1 MSIQSR
7 LSEAHDD
14 CKNSSKWHAPRNRQ
28 SALEVVRGRFGLV
41 SVTKLISLEN
51 VLFLGKL
58 KFATTGNMDN
68 HFIRVTRAQEFMQLL
83 ERSLE
88 RPVVIFKHSTT
99 CPISAAA
106 YYEMEEFEGEV
117 VLVEVQ
123 RARELSREIE
133 KLTGIRHE
141 SPQVLILEK
150 GSVVWNAS
158 HRRVKAL
165 AVAEAISGIG
175 KQ

>member
-1 MSIQSR
+1 MTARILVNGTRRISTIGIG
-7 LSEAHDD
+7 
-14 CKNSSKWHAPRNRQ
+14 
-28 SALEVVRGRFGLV
+28 VVRGCFGLV
-41 SVTKLISLEN
+41 SATELISLEK

-58 KFATTGNMDN
+58 KFASTGNMDN
-68 HFIRVTRAQEFMQLL
+68 HFIRVTRAQDFMQLL

-99 CPISAAA
+99 CVISASA
-106 YYEMEEFEGEV
+106 YDEMQKFEGEV

-133 KLTGIRHE
+133 KQTGVRHE

-150 GSVVWNAS
+150 GTVVWNAS
-158 HRRVKAL
+158 HRKVKAL

-175 KQ
+175 KQR

>member
-1 MSIQSR
+1 M
-7 LSEAHDD
+7 
-14 CKNSSKWHAPRNRQ
+14 
-28 SALEVVRGRFGLV
+28 
-41 SVTKLISLEN
+41 
-51 VLFLGKL
+51 GKL
-58 KFATTGNMDN
+58 RFASAGNMDN
-68 HFIRVTRAQEFMQLL
+68 HFIRVTRAQEFTQLL

-133 KLTGIRHE
+133 KQTGVRHE

-150 GSVVWNAS
+150 GTGGLERIAS
-158 HRRVKAL
+158 ESESAGG
-165 AVAEAISGIG
+165 SGSH
-175 KQ
+175 

>member
-1 MSIQSR
+1 
-7 LSEAHDD
+7 
-14 CKNSSKWHAPRNRQ
+14 
-28 SALEVVRGRFGLV
+28 
-41 SVTKLISLEN
+41 
-51 VLFLGKL
+51 
-58 KFATTGNMDN
+58 MDN
-68 HFIRVTRAQEFMQLL
+68 HFIRVTRAQDFMQLL

-99 CPISAAA
+99 CFISASA
-106 YYEMEEFEGEV
+106 YDEMKKFEGEV

-133 KLTGIRHE
+133 KQTGVPHE

-150 GSVVWNAS
+150 GTVVWNAS
-158 HRRVKAL
+158 HRKVKAL

-175 KQ
+175 KKR